1 MGSKD
6 LLDNKRLAG
15 QNLCGI
21 KDSILEAFASRDFAQ
36 VMRLADLL
44 EADLWESSE
53 QKSSAQG
60 FSGQKSSTSD
70 FGKDF
75 SEASSGNCGGDC
87 SEDFGRDFSE
97 DFIVAGAKELGEF
110 ASSAIA
116 ISALE
121 MAKLTQGEREITK
134 QAVIF
139 AKIAQKAHK
148 DLQDKI
154 LASKNAQNEQ
164 DKRVQNI
171 LCDDSQDKMAFY
183 DLTLAKAY
191 AANGNIAQAK
201 ELLKNLAKPFL
212 DFAMQSAECSAKP
225 STMDSRDSSECTL
238 GSHIDENIAGG
249 GGDNTLTTKQATQ
262 ASQTTKSTNPP
273 KNLSQNLSKTPSQNL
288 AQNPYK
294 TLDKNPATNP
304 IPKINTNLAKEILCA
319 QAELHTALGEYEEAE
334 KIYKVILHSKWC
346 LSEQDLQD
354 MFDANGTLNLIAVRA
369 IENLWRQYEKIS
381 EQKCLEIFYE
391 ILHRLEGILAE
402 LKSTNKQI
410 PYTSPNDSLPDMCQ
424 PLCERLSP
432 LPHATYQNDKAI
444 KHLSA
449 YINCVIRPGI
459 SFYLYCL
466 YRDKESLSL
475 YSELEKFNQSNS
487 DFWSF
492 YADALW
498 HNGAYQQAYNAFQ
511 KSINLRRN
519 ANALFA
525 CGKMLLQL
533 LENEEIYKEGL
544 ALYEHRLAVLNETA
558 KGRWTLSLPHY
569 EACRGDLAQDKNAL
583 YGKVVFVYA
592 EQGYGDTIMF
602 APALAKLCAM
612 AKKVLFFPQS
622 KLFRLFDTSLEMLK
636 NRGNKDFE
644 NLHIIG
650 SLPRDKNHNDSKIN
664 PKLLAYQKES
674 ARLSGYDFDYAV
686 PICSLP
692 FLMDLSL
699 QEWQSLPRPI
709 MPITDFSS
717 KNSSGKDFHSKDSSA
732 KSHAKKKIALF
743 WHTNSSGNFERF
755 KRDIPVEILEQA
767 FRDSPY
773 EIISFQVREVINGEK
788 EDFIVPSF
796 MENRGETLLDWQDTY
811 EALSDIDMIVSIDS
825 ALAHLG
831 LALGIPTL
839 VLLPLRFD
847 WRWGRLES
855 PKSPFY
861 PHAHLLVWDSNQHDE
876 KYLKRNKS
884 TIQNIRKICDKVLM
898 E

>member
-1 MGSKD
+1 MGGKD
-6 LLDNKRLAG
+6 LLDNKGLQERFVR

-21 KDSILEAFASRDFAQ
+21 KDSILDAFASRDFAQ

-44 EADLWESSE
+44 DLKESS
-53 QKSSAQG
+53 AN
-60 FSGQKSSTSD
+60 D

-75 SEASSGNCGGDC
+75 DKDSSEDSSVNCGENCSGDC
-87 SEDFGRDFSE
+87 SEDFGCDFCE
-97 DFIVAGAKELGEF
+97 DFISTRAKELGEF
-110 ASSAIA
+110 TSSAIA
-116 ISALE
+116 LSALE
-121 MAKLTQGEREITK
+121 VAKATQAIGKITR

-139 AKIAQKAHK
+139 AKIALKAHK
-148 DLQDKI
+148 DSQDKI
-154 LASKNAQNEQ
+154 SP
-164 DKRVQNI
+164 DKISQNI
-171 LCDDSQDKMAFY
+171 LCDENSQEKMAFY

-191 AANGNIAQAK
+191 ASNGNIAHSKKILQ
-201 ELLKNLAKPFL
+201 NLAKPFL
-212 DFAMQSAECSAKP
+212 YFALKGAEANAVDFGFVDWIKSY
-225 STMDSRDSSECTL
+225 
-238 GSHIDENIAGG
+238 IDENIGGGG
-249 GGDNTLTTKQATQ
+249 GGDDTLAQ
-262 ASQTTKSTNPP
+262 NPS
-273 KNLSQNLSKTPSQNL
+273 KNLPQNLSKTPSQNPK
-288 AQNPYK
+288 QNPPQNI
-294 TLDKNPATNP
+294 DKNPATIS
-304 IPKINTNLAKEILCA
+304 IPSLNTNLAKEILCA
-319 QAELHTALGEYEEAE
+319 LAELHTALGELDDAE

-354 MFDANGTLNLIAVRA
+354 MFDTNGTLNLIAVRA

-391 ILHRLEGILAE
+391 ILHRLEDILAN

-424 PLCERLSP
+424 PLEERLTP
-432 LPHATYQNDKAI
+432 LPRTTYQNDKQI

-459 SFYLYCL
+459 AFYLYCL
-466 YRDKESLSL
+466 YRDKESISL
-475 YSELEKFNQSNS
+475 YSELERFNQTNS

-498 HNGAYQQAYNAFQ
+498 HSGDYQQAYNAFQ
-511 KSINLRRN
+511 KSINLRRS
-519 ANALFA
+519 AGALFS

-533 LENEEIYKEGL
+533 LESEEIYKEGL
-544 ALYEHRLAVLNETA
+544 ALYEHRLAVLNETS
-558 KGRWTLSLPHY
+558 KGKRAFSLSHY
-569 EACRGDLAQDKNAL
+569 EACRQDLARDKNAL

-602 APALAKLCAM
+602 SPALAKLCAI

-622 KLFRLFDTSLEMLK
+622 QLFRLFDTSLEMLK
-636 NRGNKDFE
+636 NNGNKDFE

-650 SLPRDKNHNDSKIN
+650 SLPRDKNHNDSKVN
-664 PKLLAYQKES
+664 PKLTAYQKRS
-674 ARLSGYDFDYAV
+674 ARLSGYEFDYAV

-692 FLMDLSL
+692 FLMDMSL

-709 MPITDFSS
+709 VPILRKD
-717 KNSSGKDFHSKDSSA
+717 SSGKDFHSKDSSA
-732 KSHAKKKIALF
+732 KSSAKKKIALF

-755 KRDIPVEILEQA
+755 KRDIPLEILECA
-767 FRDSPY
+767 FGDSPY
-773 EIISFQVREVINGEK
+773 EIISFQVREVINGKK

-796 MENRGETLLDWQDTY
+796 MQNRGENLLDWQDTY

-839 VLLPLRFD
+839 VLLPIRFD

-876 KYLKRNKS
+876 KMLKRNKS
-884 TIQNIRKICDKVLM
+884 TIQNIRKICDKVLQ
-898 E
+898 